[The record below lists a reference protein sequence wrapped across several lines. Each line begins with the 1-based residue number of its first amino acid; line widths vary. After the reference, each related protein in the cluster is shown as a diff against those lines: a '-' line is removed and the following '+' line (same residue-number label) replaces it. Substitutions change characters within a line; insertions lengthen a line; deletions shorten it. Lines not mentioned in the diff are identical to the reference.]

1 MRGQTECRH
10 SAFKPRFAD
19 VNAFMNKIYQSAS
32 PVRTSD
38 AGKASL
44 DEKDDQ
50 PYPYVTRQRRSGSAP
65 IPTLSQVE
73 RCLAFGGLDDDE
85 DDFPRQCSPD
95 SFSALTCV
103 ARASP
108 TSDVLEMM
116 EVKWSGHNT
125 NKTVRKYHSAKSYLQ
140 NH

>member
-1 MRGQTECRH
+1 MRGQTEYRP
-10 SAFKPRFAD
+10 SACKPRFAD

-38 AGKASL
+38 TGKYSP
-44 DEKDDQ
+44 DEKDPR
-50 PYPYVTRQRRSGSAP
+50 PYAYLTRQERSGSAP

-73 RCLAFGGLDDDE
+73 RCLAFGSLDDDE

-103 ARASP
+103 ARSSP
-108 TSDVLEMM
+108 SSDILELM
-116 EVKWSGHNT
+116 EVKWSGHCN
-125 NKTVRKYHSAKSYLQ
+125 NKTVRKYHSGKSSLPV
-140 NH
+140 H